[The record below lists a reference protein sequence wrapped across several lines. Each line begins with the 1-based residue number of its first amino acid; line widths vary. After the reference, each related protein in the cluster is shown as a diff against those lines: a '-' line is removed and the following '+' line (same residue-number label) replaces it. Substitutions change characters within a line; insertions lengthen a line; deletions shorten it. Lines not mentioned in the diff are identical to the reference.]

1 MANLFMEEF
10 EKKAL
15 ATATLKPGFWFRYVD
30 DTLSSWSHGL
40 DNLQKFLDHINSLH
54 PSIKFTFEVQKDDK
68 TIPCLDVL
76 FTIHD
81 DGSLGHKVYRKPT
94 HTDRY
99 LHYNSFHHPS
109 IKNSVCKTLI
119 NRAKTICEVSNNND
133 ELEHLRNVLKM
144 NGYPR
149 HFIDNAMKTP
159 QSIHQKIEYQSSV
172 CLPYIG
178 PASHK
183 IERILRNEA
192 GIKVYH
198 SSENKL
204 FRALCTHKDNVN
216 ESQKPGVYRIPCE
229 CGLVYIGETGRNLS
243 IRLKEHK
250 TNCEKTEQD
259 KSAVAK
265 HTWTYDHRIKW
276 DEATILAIDSHKF
289 SRKMRESIE
298 IEKHNT
304 IDQEGKPLDSTWRAL
319 FNVQN

>member
-1 MANLFMEEF
+1 
-10 EKKAL
+10 
-15 ATATLKPGFWFRYVD
+15 
-30 DTLSSWSHGL
+30 
-40 DNLQKFLDHINSLH
+40 
-54 PSIKFTFEVQKDDK
+54 
-68 TIPCLDVL
+68 
-76 FTIHD
+76 
-81 DGSLGHKVYRKPT
+81 
-94 HTDRY
+94 
-99 LHYNSFHHPS
+99 
-109 IKNSVCKTLI
+109 
-119 NRAKTICEVSNNND
+119 
-133 ELEHLRNVLKM
+133 M

-204 FRALCTHKDNVN
+204 FRALCTHKDNIN
-216 ESQKPGVYRIPCE
+216 ESQKLRLYRIPCE

-243 IRLKEHK
+243 VRLKEHK
-250 TNCEKTEQD
+250 TNCEKAEQD

-265 HTWTYDHRIKW
+265 HTWTYNHRINGTKQPFW
-276 DEATILAIDSHKF
+276 RLIVISSH
-289 SRKMRESIE
+289 KMRESIE
-298 IEKHNT
+298 IEKHDT